1 MHHHVSFWPFCRT
14 DREVVS
20 RLMDDT
26 SGEPLA
32 GVDGDRRA
40 RQNAHAMK
48 RLDGR
53 VAIVTGAAHGIG
65 RAISECFAE
74 EGAQVTLVDVD
85 AEAGESTAAAI
96 RERGGAARFCAGDVS
111 SIEDVSRAVSV
122 AAGDAGRI
130 DVLCNNAA
138 YLGDFHAVIE
148 STPDE
153 WDKCIRV
160 ALLGTHHVTK
170 VVLPFM
176 VARKRGSIVNI
187 VSIQAM
193 VGCPTSV
200 AYTATKAGLLGYTL
214 SAAYD
219 YGPHNIR
226 VNALCPGP
234 IQTRI
239 SPKPGEPHYEWQ
251 RAQTVLGRVGTP
263 REVATAALFLAS
275 DDSSYVTGAV
285 LPVDGGWTS
294 K

>member
-1 MHHHVSFWPFCRT
+1 M
-14 DREVVS
+14 
-20 RLMDDT
+20 
-26 SGEPLA
+26 G
-32 GVDGDRRA
+32 
-40 RQNAHAMK
+40 
-48 RLDGR
+48 RLDDK

-65 RAISECFAE
+65 RAISDCFAE
-74 EGAQVTLVDVD
+74 EGAAVTLMDID
-85 AEAGESTAAAI
+85 ATAGEAAALAI
-96 RERGGAARFCAGDVS
+96 RDRGGRARFCAGDVAS
-111 SIEDVSRAVSV
+111 PADV
-122 AAGDAGRI
+122 AAVVAAATEGTDRV

-138 YLGDFHAVIE
+138 HLGQFHAILE
-148 STPDE
+148 STAEE
-153 WDKCIRV
+153 WQQCIRV
-160 ALLGTHHVTK
+160 ALLGTHEMTRQ
-170 VVLPFM
+170 VLPYM
-176 VARKRGSIVNI
+176 IARGGGAIVNI

-200 AYTATKAGLLGYTL
+200 AYTTTKAGLLGYTL

-219 YGPHNIR
+219 YGRHNVR

-251 RAQTVLGRVGTP
+251 CAQTVLGRVGAP

-275 DDSSYVTGAV
+275 DDASYVTGAV